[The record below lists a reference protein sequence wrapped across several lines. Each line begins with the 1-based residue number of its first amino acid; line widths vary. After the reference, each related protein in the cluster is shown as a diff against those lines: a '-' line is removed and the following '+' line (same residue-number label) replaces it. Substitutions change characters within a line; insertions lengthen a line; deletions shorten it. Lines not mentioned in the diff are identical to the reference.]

1 MGEEVVA
8 DEVDSIGSN
17 LIDVTGL
24 SLSDLDHIDSPHLKR
39 ALRRILEDDSAGPAA
54 GFTSSI

>member
-8 DEVDSIGSN
+8 GEIDYIKSN

-24 SLSDLDHIDSPHLKR
+24 SLTDLDHIDNPNLKR

>member
-1 MGEEVVA
+1 MGEEVA
-8 DEVDSIGSN
+8 GEIDSIKSN

-24 SLSDLDHIDSPHLKR
+24 SLTDLDHIDNPSLKR

>member
-8 DEVDSIGSN
+8 DEIDSIGSN

-24 SLSDLDHIDSPHLKR
+24 SLSDLDQIDNPHLKR
-39 ALRRILEDDSAGPAA
+39 ALRRILEDDSAGTAA

>member
-1 MGEEVVA
+1 MGEEVITG
-8 DEVDSIGSN
+8 EIDSIESV

-24 SLSDLDHIDSPHLKR
+24 SLTDLDHIDDSHLKR
-39 ALRRILEDDSAGPAA
+39 ALRRILDNDDTGPAA